1 MYTTVCITMLGMAE
15 RYALTDKGG
24 TDIAKKRLSGKHLR
38 CRLYYHKLHTQ
49 ISLYTCQSPALDGCI
64 WHHTFRQSAILLKII
79 C

>member
-49 ISLYTCQSPALDGCI
+49 ISLCTC
-64 WHHTFRQSAILLKII
+64 
-79 C
+79 